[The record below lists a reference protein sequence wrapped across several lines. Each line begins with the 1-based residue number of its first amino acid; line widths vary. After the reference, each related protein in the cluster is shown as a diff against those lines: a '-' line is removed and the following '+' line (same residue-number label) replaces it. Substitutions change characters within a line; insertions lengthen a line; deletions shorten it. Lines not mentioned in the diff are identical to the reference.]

1 MRVAI
6 ISGGHTAGS
15 QSARVADYLRGR
27 LMALPFCGDMQVG
40 LHDLGAEPLPLW
52 HPGAS
57 ELTTQQANLY
67 SEAEAYILVSPEY
80 HGMASPAIKNWFFWV
95 RQAWLEHKPALLVGV
110 SGGQGGVY
118 PVMELRAHTS
128 KNFRLCYLPDHLV
141 IQRVQHQ
148 FPVKGDIA
156 EPLGRRIDY
165 CLRLLA
171 TYTKGFV
178 QMRSELPE
186 RPKACTF
193 GM

>member
-1 MRVAI
+1 MQVAI
-6 ISGGHTAGS
+6 ISGSHTAGS

-27 LMALPFCGDMQVG
+27 LMTLALGGDVQVG
-40 LHDLGAEPLPLW
+40 LHDLGTDPLPLW
-52 HPGAS
+52 HPGTS
-57 ELTTQQANLY
+57 DLTAQQATMY
-67 SEAEAYILVSPEY
+67 SGADAYILVSPEY
-80 HGMASPAIKNWFFWV
+80 HGMASPAIKNWFLWV
-95 RQAWLEHKPALLVGV
+95 SQAWLEHKPALLVGV

-148 FPVKGDIA
+148 LPVEGDIA
-156 EPLGRRIDY
+156 QPLCERIDY

-171 TYTKGFV
+171 VYANGLG
-178 QMRSELPE
+178 QIRSELPE
-186 RPKACTF
+186 RPKTCNF